1 MDKILISVLVPDLE
15 TLRQGGGP
23 VIHTLQQGGGV
34 SQTFVRPFGPQFS
47 LKKVGARAEPPGPL
61 PQIHQRISGK
71 FLLVG
76 SVILKN
82 FACGTRNPRN
92 IFLWNLGSG
101 IPLAIG
107 TRNKRDLKSNSWN
120 LESRWQGPNICL
132 EGIRS
137 QNVIWNKQ
145 SFLLTLVAGIPLTVS
160 ILATGIV
167 CTFYTALV
175 C

>member
-23 VIHTLQQGGGV
+23 VIHTLQQGAE
-34 SQTFVRPFGPQFS
+34 SPKLFS
-47 LKKVGARAEPPGPL
+47 TLRASVQSKKRGAGAEPPGPL

-92 IFLWNLGSG
+92 ICLWNLGSG

-107 TRNKRDLKSNSWN
+107 TWNKRDLKSNSWN